1 MCQQRKSLKLK
12 NAGFT
17 LLELMVATLLFVVIT
32 GVVFA
37 VLVATQKRYK
47 SEKEYMGAFQQ
58 ANIAID
64 QIARD
69 IHGAG
74 FPSKLIYNTSVQ
86 VPGNANK
93 WAVPVAS
100 AAPFDL
106 ILEEDQSD
114 GGGVKWIRYK
124 LIGNTLNR
132 AVATKTLLNPV
143 TVTDPLLVPYL
154 ENVMNNASASEIA
167 AISAS
172 NPGTF
177 PGGAAVPIFTFPL
190 YQGAAQVA
198 PNIHNINVCLIVQA
212 PSRDQQTQRIR
223 IATFTAQASTV
234 NPYQ

>member
-1 MCQQRKSLKLK
+1 MSQRRKSLKLK

-74 FPSKLIYNTSVQ
+74 FPAKIIYNTSVQ
-86 VPGNANK
+86 SVGSNVTK
-93 WAVPVAS
+93 WAVPVAA

-114 GGGVKWIRYK
+114 
-124 LIGNTLNR
+124 
-132 AVATKTLLNPV
+132 
-143 TVTDPLLVPYL
+143 
-154 ENVMNNASASEIA
+154 
-167 AISAS
+167 
-172 NPGTF
+172 
-177 PGGAAVPIFTFPL
+177 
-190 YQGAAQVA
+190 
-198 PNIHNINVCLIVQA
+198 
-212 PSRDQQTQRIR
+212 
-223 IATFTAQASTV
+223 
-234 NPYQ
+234 

>member
-1 MCQQRKSLKLK
+1 MSQRRKSLKLK

-100 AAPFDL
+100 AA
-106 ILEEDQSD
+106 
-114 GGGVKWIRYK
+114 
-124 LIGNTLNR
+124 
-132 AVATKTLLNPV
+132 
-143 TVTDPLLVPYL
+143 
-154 ENVMNNASASEIA
+154 EIA
-167 AISAS
+167 AITSS

-198 PNIHNINVCLIVQA
+198 PNIHNINISLIVQA
-212 PSRDQQTQRIR
+212 PSRDQQTQRLR

>member
-1 MCQQRKSLKLK
+1 MSQQRKSLKLK

-32 GVVFA
+32 GVVFG

-47 SEKEYMGAFQQ
+47 AEKEYMGAFQQ

-64 QIARD
+64 QINRD

-74 FPSKLIYNTSVQ
+74 FPARILFKSTVTDTR
-86 VPGNANK
+86 K

-100 AAPFDL
+100 AADFDL
-106 ILEEDQSD
+106 ILEEDND
-114 GGGVKWIRYK
+114 GNGVKWIRYK
-124 LIGNTLNR
+124 LTGNTLYR
-132 AVATKTLLNPV
+132 AIAAKSLLGAAAT
-143 TVTDPLLVPYL
+143 TDAALVPYL

-167 AISAS
+167 AITTS

-190 YQGAAQVA
+190 YQGAAQVV
-198 PNIHNINVCLIVQA
+198 PNIHNINICLIVQA
-212 PSRDQQTQRIR
+212 ASRDQQTQGVR